1 MTRARLVVSL
11 AITVTSVRRSVLL
24 ATLALAT
31 AWTLTAQAQGYDD
44 EHVQRRDDD
53 VSHFRERLGEA
64 LRLTEDQKDS
74 LRALRSDL
82 KQHLE
87 SLRDQVEYGSLTPED
102 ARVQYRWAM
111 RSQRASRDEILT
123 EDQRGLLE
131 RARRFEEE
139 EKLAGPRQQQ
149 RPRARLAE
157 ALELADWQKEQ
168 WRELLQE
175 QRRSVQEMR
184 EEGEV
189 LSREEI
195 RRLRAEHRSA
205 FMAILT
211 PEQAVRFEE
220 IRENWQRRQEED
232 EGDAAGFG
240 IEVQEEL
247 GTAVEENWE
256 MIESR

>member
-1 MTRARLVVSL
+1 M
-11 AITVTSVRRSVLL
+11 
-24 ATLALAT
+24 
-31 AWTLTAQAQGYDD
+31 
-44 EHVQRRDDD
+44 
-53 VSHFRERLGEA
+53 EA
-64 LRLTEDQKDS
+64 L
-74 LRALRSDL
+74 
-82 KQHLE
+82 
-87 SLRDQVEYGSLTPED
+87 
-102 ARVQYRWAM
+102 
-111 RSQRASRDEILT
+111 
-123 EDQRGLLE
+123 GLS
-131 RARRFEEE
+131 
-139 EKLAGPRQQQ
+139 
-149 RPRARLAE
+149 
-157 ALELADWQKEQ
+157 DWQKEQ

-211 PEQAVRFEE
+211 PEQAVRLEE

-232 EGDAAGFG
+232 EANAAGFG

-247 GTAVEENWE
+247 GTAVEESWE

>member
-1 MTRARLVVSL
+1 MTRARLVVPL
-11 AITVTSVRRSVLL
+11 AITVTFVRRSVLL
-24 ATLALAT
+24 SALALAT
-31 AWTLTAQAQGYDD
+31 AWILTAQAQGYDD
-44 EHVQRRDDD
+44 DYVQRRDDD

-64 LRLTEDQKDS
+64 LRLTEDQEDS

-87 SLRDQVEYGSLTPED
+87 SLREQVEYGSLTPED

-175 QRRSVQEMR
+175 QRRSVQDMR

-211 PEQAVRFEE
+211 PEQAVRFEG

-247 GTAVEENWE
+247 DTPVEESWE
-256 MIESR
+256 MIESE